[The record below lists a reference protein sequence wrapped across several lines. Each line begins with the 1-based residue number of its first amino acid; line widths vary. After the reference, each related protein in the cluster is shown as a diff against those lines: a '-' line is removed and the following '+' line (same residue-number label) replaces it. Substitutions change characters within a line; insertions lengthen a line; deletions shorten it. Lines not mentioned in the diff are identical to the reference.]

1 MNASIPPSGS
11 RSPYRWVVLS
21 TFILIHSA
29 ALIGAVVLGILL
41 PSITEDLG
49 LSPSEQG
56 WLGSSAFI
64 GNLALSLPFG
74 WWLSRY
80 SAKWTVTVSL
90 TLGALCLFIQG
101 WAPFFILLL
110 LGRLFFGLT
119 ALARDPPKALLFR
132 QWLDQREIPL
142 VNGLLNAAFGVMLTI
157 GFVVTPL
164 VLNIF
169 DGDWRKPFY
178 SYAALN
184 VVFALVWA
192 MVGRENI
199 TGDYK
204 RSVTSQEGTLLRS
217 LLRYREPWLVG
228 IGMVGY
234 SMAQMAQ
241 FTFWPTFMRDEFGM
255 SLVTSGW
262 LIGVL
267 GLIVA
272 TGGFIVVPLLSRRAG
287 NRAPLLII
295 GVTLCT
301 TFLGTLETDSIPIL
315 VGVLIINGLGRGAF
329 WTIFNTIPFELP
341 GSRPREVALAQALM
355 QTMFWGG
362 GVLGPILVG
371 FIHQATGDLKLAMV
385 VIFICPIA
393 MTLASLIPSG
403 QVKPRSVET

>member
-1 MNASIPPSGS
+1 MNASMPSSGS

-21 TFILIHSA
+21 TFILTHSA

-80 SAKWTVTVSL
+80 SAKWTITVSL
-90 TLGALCLFIQG
+90 ALGALCLFIQG

-119 ALARDPPKALLFR
+119 ALARDPAKALLFR

-157 GFVVTPL
+157 GFVATPL
-164 VLNIF
+164 VLNLF

-178 SYAALN
+178 AYAALN
-184 VVFALVWA
+184 GVFALVWV

-204 RSVTSQEGTLLRS
+204 KSVTSQESTPIRS

-228 IGMVGY
+228 LGMVGY

-267 GLIVA
+267 GLVVA
-272 TGGFIVVPLLSRRAG
+272 SGGFIVVPLLSRRAG
-287 NRAPLLII
+287 NRVPLLII
-295 GVTLCT
+295 GVTLCV

-315 VGVLIINGLGRGAF
+315 VAVLIINGLGRGAF
-329 WTIFNTIPFELP
+329 WTIYNTIPFELP
-341 GSRPREVALAQALM
+341 ESRPREVALAQGLM

-362 GVLGPILVG
+362 GVLGPLLVG

-385 VIFICPIA
+385 VIFIFPIA
-393 MTLASLIPSG
+393 MTLASLLPSG
-403 QVKPRSVET
+403 QGKPRSVET